1 MSDHSELKRLAD
13 TLLAIGHREDFGAWI
28 AALEAF
34 EKASGPEAVLALL
47 AENEAL
53 RGLYR
58 MHKMTE
64 TREMRDVKA
73 ERDQLKAQVKTAECR
88 LEVSEDTLQ
97 TIRGCLRSA
106 EGDIDQLK
114 AEVDAL
120 RKAAEQQS
128 NPGPGFGDAFY
139 KVAEMVGV
147 TGARP
152 CSPMEVFKTE
162 IVPALEAAVKDAER
176 YRWLRIADWWL
187 SPLCA
192 ISNPKEQAK
201 LGSDCPSGDRLD
213 AQIDAAMSMEAC
225 Q

>member
-1 MSDHSELKRLAD
+1 VSDHSELKRLAD

-28 AALEAF
+28 IALEAF

-47 AENEAL
+47 AEIQALSEHKQHMVELREADGFESWAAVL
-53 RGLYR
+53 V
-58 MHKMTE
+58 M
-64 TREMRDVKA
+64 
-73 ERDQLKAQVKTAECR
+73 
-88 LEVSEDTLQ
+88 
-97 TIRGCLRSA
+97 
-106 EGDIDQLK
+106 IDQLK
-114 AEVDAL
+114 AEVQAL
-120 RKAAEQQS
+120 RKAAEQQTR
-128 NPGPGFGDAFY
+128 PAPGFGDAFY

-176 YRWLRIADWWL
+176 YRWLRIADWWR
-187 SPLCA
+187 SPLCT
-192 ISNPKEQAK
+192 ISNPKKQAK